1 MHKINR
7 LFINPN
13 YFKMMKKLLLLMF
26 IVPIL
31 GINVIKSQPP
41 CTVTPFYVHPDSL
54 YKGAMKPME
63 FHFCVNDIVANQAV
77 QILPMTKYEYSGTL
91 YDVDSFKLLSLA
103 GMPPW
108 ADYICF
114 DPTDMFRAGRWTCV
128 AINVTGTVPNVVG
141 ADTAKLFEVALSV
154 NAWARVGGGTIEM
167 GATPS
172 DHIKIWVHPTSAY
185 RWWTGIYDHT
195 PANFSVIESSPNPF
209 CTETRIGF
217 NTASA
222 GQFELKIYNSLGQE
236 IYNEKLASSKGENY
250 FLFSGR
256 NLDKG
261 MYLYTVNGKAYK
273 LLKN

>member
-1 MHKINR
+1 
-7 LFINPN
+7 
-13 YFKMMKKLLLLMF
+13 MMKKLLLLMF
-26 IVPIL
+26 LVPIL
-31 GINVIKSQPP
+31 GINVVKSQ

-63 FHFCVNDIVANQAV
+63 FHFCVTELISNQAV

-103 GMPPW
+103 GMPVW
-108 ADYICF
+108 ADYICL
-114 DPTDMFRAGRWTCV
+114 DPGNMFKAGVWTCV
-128 AINVTGTVPNVVG
+128 AISSVSPVPNVLG
-141 ADTAKLFEVALSV
+141 TQDSLLYEVALNV

-167 GATPS
+167 AATPS
-172 DHIKIWVHPTSAY
+172 DHIKIWVHPTNAY

-195 PANFSVIESSPNPF
+195 PANFSIIESSPNPF
-209 CTETRIGF
+209 YTETRIGF

-222 GQFELKIYNSLGQE
+222 GQFELKIFNSLGQE
-236 IYNEKLASSKGENY
+236 IYNEKLTSSKGENY
-250 FLFSGR
+250 FLFSGS